1 MLFEHLR
8 HMLRAMRTAG
18 QEFSETAT
26 NTRSPY
32 ACESFASHEQT
43 GHTKAGFGERSMN
56 VYRMPQSQQREKYL
70 INKLRLRDLMNLA
83 RQTNQKLQEINQKIS
98 A

>member
-1 MLFEHLR
+1 
-8 HMLRAMRTAG
+8 MRTAG
-18 QEFSETAT
+18 QEFSEAAT
-26 NTRSPY
+26 NSRSPY
-32 ACESFASHEQT
+32 ASESFAGHEKIGQT
-43 GHTKAGFGERSMN
+43 KVGFDERSSN
-56 VYRMPQSQQREKYL
+56 FYRMPQSQQREKYL

>member
-1 MLFEHLR
+1 
-8 HMLRAMRTAG
+8 
-18 QEFSETAT
+18 
-26 NTRSPY
+26 
-32 ACESFASHEQT
+32 
-43 GHTKAGFGERSMN
+43 
-56 VYRMPQSQQREKYL
+56 MPQSQQREKYL